1 MKCKENLEL
10 HIFKHHN
17 HLFMNNRIVNEIK
30 DLYFTRNVRVRGGGL
45 SNVKALQTFS
55 TQQINSQSINL
66 LTKWIES
73 FLIIPPKDGRD
84 DTKIDFHYAITDFWV
99 AKYNK
104 GDHTIDHSHEPAAY
118 SFVYFVKSPTGS
130 SPLIFTT
137 SDTKIEPEEG
147 TVVIFPGNL
156 KHHVPTN
163 NCDGRIVLA
172 GNIYAMFYRD
182 KSSGATFIK

>member
-1 MKCKENLEL
+1 MKCKEELEL

-30 DLYFTRNVRVRGGGL
+30 DVYLTRNVRVRGGGL
-45 SNVKALQTFS
+45 SNVKALQPGS
-55 TQQINSQSINL
+55 TQQLNSPTLEL
-66 LTKWIES
+66 LMKWVES
-73 FLIIPPKDGRD
+73 FLIIPKKDERD
-84 DTKIDFHYAITDFWV
+84 DTKIDFRYEITDFWV

-104 GDHTIDHSHEPAAY
+104 GDHTIDHSHEPASY

-137 SDTKIEPEEG
+137 SDTKIKPEEG

-182 KSSGATFIK
+182 KSSEATFIK

>member
-17 HLFMNNRIVNEIK
+17 HLFMNDRIVNEIK
-30 DLYFTRNVRVRGGGL
+30 DVYLTRDVKVRGGGL

-55 TQQINSQSINL
+55 TQQLNSQTIDL
-66 LTKWIES
+66 LIKWISS
-73 FLIIPPKDGRD
+73 FLIIPKKDERD
-84 DTKIDFHYAITDFWV
+84 NTKINFHYAITDFWI

-104 GDHTIDHSHEPAAY
+104 GDHTVEHSHEPAAY

-137 SDTKIEPEEG
+137 SDEKIKPEEG

-182 KSSGATFIK
+182 KCSGDTFIK